1 MNLIRYFGQRLL
13 YAIPALWL
21 IVTMV
26 FLLAHIVP
34 GDPVAQMLG
43 EGARVEDLAQLR
55 HALGLDL
62 PLWTQYGRY
71 ISGVLHGN
79 LGESFRF
86 QQPVLQVVT
95 SHYPATLELSIVAL
109 LICAAI
115 AIPAG
120 ILAAHRRGERTDHVV
135 GVLTLFGLS
144 IPNFALG
151 PILILVFSVVLGWL
165 PVSGRGGLSHL
176 VLPAF
181 TLGAA
186 LAAILTRMVRTSVI
200 EELSADYVRTARAKG
215 LPESAVL
222 FRHAF
227 RNALIPILTIMG
239 LQFGT
244 LLAGTIVTESI
255 FSWPGIGRL
264 AVQAIGARD
273 YPLLQGCIL
282 LIAVSYVFVNLLTDF
297 IYAVVDP
304 RVRLQ

>member
-1 MNLIRYFGQRLL
+1 MIRYISIRLL
-13 YAIPALWL
+13 FALPALWL
-21 IVTMV
+21 ILTMV

-43 EGARVEDLAQLR
+43 EGARAEDLTQLR

-62 PLWTQYGRY
+62 PLPVQYGLY
-71 ISGVLHGN
+71 LSGVLHGN

-86 QQPVLQVVT
+86 QQPVLKVVAE
-95 SHYPATLELSIVAL
+95 HYPATLELAVVAL
-109 LICAAI
+109 LICTLI
-115 AIPAG
+115 GIPAG
-120 ILAAHRRGERTDHVV
+120 VLAAHKRGERTDHTVA
-135 GVLTLFGLS
+135 VLTLFGLS
-144 IPNFALG
+144 VPNFALG
-151 PILILVFSVVLGWL
+151 PVLILLFSVVLGWL
-165 PVSGRGGLSHL
+165 PVSGRGGISHL
-176 VLPAF
+176 ILPAF

-215 LPESAVL
+215 VSESGVL
-222 FRHAF
+222 FRHAL
-227 RNALIPILTIMG
+227 RNALIPILTILG

-282 LIAVSYVFVNLLTDF
+282 LIAVSYVFVNLLTDLV
-297 IYAVVDP
+297 YAVVDP
-304 RVRLQ
+304 RVRFE

>member
-1 MNLIRYFGQRLL
+1 
-13 YAIPALWL
+13 
-21 IVTMV
+21 MV
-26 FLLAHIVP
+26 FMLAHLVP

-43 EGARVEDLAQLR
+43 EGARVEDLQQLR

-62 PLWTQYGRY
+62 PLSTQYGRY
-71 ISGVLHGN
+71 IAGVLHGN

-86 QQPVLQVVT
+86 QQPVLKVVT
-95 SHYPATLELSIVAL
+95 DRYPATLELSIVAL
-109 LICAAI
+109 LICAGI

-120 ILAAHRRGERTDHVV
+120 VLAAHRRGERTDHVV
-135 GVLTLFGLS
+135 GVVTLFGLS

-151 PILILVFSVVLGWL
+151 PVLILVFSVILGWL
-165 PVSGRGGLSHL
+165 PVSGRGGLAHL
-176 VLPAF
+176 ILPAF

-215 LPESAVL
+215 LSESAVL

-227 RNALIPILTIMG
+227 RNALIPILTILG

-282 LIAVSYVFVNLLTDF
+282 LIAFSYVVVNLLTDF

-304 RVRLQ
+304 RVRLE